1 MFIFKGQV
9 NNMLKKVDN
18 RHDFDAST
26 SAAGM
31 LGNKTMQKVKEAT
44 LRHLQSIGVNLSA
57 LQEHNT
63 EW

>member
-1 MFIFKGQV
+1 
-9 NNMLKKVDN
+9 MLKKVDN